1 MVQWISFTS
10 HSSMN
15 LMIQS
20 YLDQIP
26 FQVIFFGKNSHIVT
40 ANFSIFLFLF
50 LCFSTVFIFPTV
62 SIPKEREKDTI
73 ELLQVM
79 MWGLKI
85 QLAIQREVSIIISSS
100 YVWEKASLIGA
111 TYNVLSLIPK
121 ACIHSFIFIRFI
133 FLNNSL

>member
-1 MVQWISFTS
+1 M
-10 HSSMN
+10 H
-15 LMIQS
+15 
-20 YLDQIP
+20 
-26 FQVIFFGKNSHIVT
+26 
-40 ANFSIFLFLF
+40 FLFLQNASTLLYYLLLKKKYKGHEKGIQSSCKTLF
-50 LCFSTVFIFPTV
+50 PTVFIFPTV

-111 TYNVLSLIPK
+111 TYNFPSLIPE
-121 ACIHSFIFIRFI
+121 ACIHSLIFIPFI